1 MKYITNLFIIFVFLA
16 FSGCKSNE
24 EELVNKYFFEMGT
37 IVHVAIEAGKEEEY
51 YKIVAFIKELT
62 NKINNDQIKIGESR
76 AGSKVSVSDEFIELY
91 QYASKYYKMSNG
103 IYDPTSIT
111 VSREYGFPDK
121 PLSMPSQE
129 ALDKAKKAAG
139 FENIKLEDGF
149 IIKYADTYIDVS
161 ANSKGYIIDKT
172 VEYMKEEGFKNFIVS
187 AGGDLYTHG
196 MKYGKLPYTI
206 SIEDPD
212 KKGSAAEIIKL
223 SNKAVATSGN
233 YERYFITSD
242 NKRITHIFSGVSF
255 EPCNNYKSVSVIAD
269 TTEQA
274 DAYATLYFLSDIAEI
289 KKYCNLN
296 KTPVFIITL
305 DNKRVKLCQWEEY
318 ER

>member
-1 MKYITNLFIIFVFLA
+1 MKYITNLFIIFVFLT

-129 ALDKAKKAAG
+129 ALDKAKKAMEIYEKVLRTYSDAYLAYYKVALSDKTKEMIYLKKALAINMNFTDAWIDLG
-139 FENIKLEDGF
+139 RVELERHNF
-149 IIKYADTYIDVS
+149 NESKKYLAVANYIDENNFRYYYYQGLVCKNQGLKS
-161 ANSKGYIIDKT
+161 EAVNNFKKSLLLNPDFQPA
-172 VEYMKEEGFKNFIVS
+172 KEE
-187 AGGDLYTHG
+187 L
-196 MKYGKLPYTI
+196 
-206 SIEDPD
+206 SI
-212 KKGSAAEIIKL
+212 
-223 SNKAVATSGN
+223 
-233 YERYFITSD
+233 
-242 NKRITHIFSGVSF
+242 
-255 EPCNNYKSVSVIAD
+255 
-269 TTEQA
+269 
-274 DAYATLYFLSDIAEI
+274 
-289 KKYCNLN
+289 
-296 KTPVFIITL
+296 
-305 DNKRVKLCQWEEY
+305 
-318 ER
+318 